1 MIGRRAAKVNKMKLF
16 DKIEAV
22 RFPEESLLFITNRA
36 YIYYIYN
43 PKYKRWWKHKNAG
56 NDHIT
61 VENYQDIRREDLM
74 EAMDGVFP
82 VKETDFM
89 RKCHPSELCIRDM
102 LDLFKEDYP
111 NYMADYEI
119 YHTAHRFL
127 LESDICY
134 KSYLRL
140 RELFDNALARQL
152 NNTSVIAQIKKMS
165 IAVIGRDIYR
175 REIGIVDG
183 HDSSSYFWI
192 MPVRVVDDDNT
203 DSIDNVAEM
212 RSVEISIEEDDVA
225 QYLTPFLY
233 PYFDDELEANKKRIK
248 DYWVDDNGAE
258 HASQVVGFEW
268 NLTYNYYTYDSMA
281 KILNDIRDTV
291 DALAEGR
298 ETEYTLKLREKR
310 GWATYQLL
318 YARDLSEEQ
327 IKEYNDNR
335 PTKDDTEVELI
346 IDFFQRFLYRMEYMM
361 RVGKEKGYDLISF
374 MGP

>member
-1 MIGRRAAKVNKMKLF
+1 MKLF
-16 DKIEAV
+16 NDFEAV
-22 RFPEESLLFITNRA
+22 RFPEENLIFVTNQG
-36 YIYYIYN
+36 YIYYIYD
-43 PKYKRWWKHKNAG
+43 PEYKHWRKHENAG
-56 NDHIT
+56 NDCIT
-61 VENYQDIRREDLM
+61 VENYQAVSKENLM

-140 RELFDNALARQL
+140 RELFDKALAIQL
-152 NNTSVIAQIKKMS
+152 DHGQVLVQIKGLSFAM
-165 IAVIGRDIYR
+165 IGRDIYK

-183 HDSSSYFWI
+183 HHSSSYFWI
-192 MPVRVVDDDNT
+192 MPVRIVDDTNT

-212 RSVEISIEEDDVA
+212 KSVEISIEENDVF

-233 PYFDDELEANKKRIK
+233 TYFDDNLDANKKRVEDLWI
-248 DYWVDDNGAE
+248 DDNGIE
-258 HASQVVGFEW
+258 HATYVSGFEW

-281 KILNDIRDTV
+281 KILKDIRDTV
-291 DALAEGR
+291 DALTAGR
-298 ETEYTLKLREKR
+298 ETEYTVKLRGKR
-310 GWATYQLL
+310 GWAAYQLL

-327 IKEYNDNR
+327 IKAYNDNR
-335 PTKDDTEVELI
+335 PTEDDTEVELI